1 MTEKTPQEKIAAERQ
16 SELISNA
23 LERAKQN
30 NGVWLNPDGKQT
42 PRIYPRGATL
52 SPFNSLT
59 LALHSDQNGYK
70 TNDYTLFSEA
80 KKRGESVQAKERGVP
95 FNWYNWGEYVNKH
108 DAEDKINREAYKALP
123 ADQQALYKGVRTRE
137 IRSLFNIDQTTLP
150 FVNKADYENE
160 VKERGGIDARGESAQ
175 DFDKDLRVKVNEF
188 ILKSRDNMVPI
199 YKDGSGIPH
208 YDAVSD
214 TVKMADS
221 HVYADY
227 NDYVQETARLLV
239 SATGHPQR
247 LAREGL
253 DLGVGNQP
261 TDDAAKH
268 ERLVQELASGIKMM
282 EFGLPAKLSPSS
294 MEMIDYWQRE
304 LKENPC
310 LIDAI
315 ETDVNSSLAMI
326 QKAERGEKIQLKSAE
341 TRQNIDNLQIKH
353 YYVAD
358 EIKGLP
364 NKDTKEIVVVRDPS
378 SKMADVVLPA
388 GASLAVDNEIPGM
401 NKNRIEHALQKE
413 GYDTVTFYN
422 ADGSLGYRPDD
433 SFFEGKEI
441 SVAKLNKWEL
451 NEIAKLDITDA
462 VQRAKAVDFD
472 KVLMLRNDD
481 GRWGL
486 FLKPENQKSFSI
498 IPEKDDVNR
507 FFTVMK
513 QGNEEATDKMRSEM
527 AQKYYAIAQ
536 KYPQL
541 KYDIFKTPEK
551 DLDLSQ
557 IERVNIFKTKEKDN
571 GEPSKIFIAPTI
583 NGTRQEP
590 REITDQQWHR
600 LWLADD
606 MKDYKVNLAAS
617 LFADVLRQGRSDA
630 VAVGTS
636 KSEQE
641 AQTEVKEEA
650 QHTEFHEENEKHEQK
665 EEQEHTDYHEE
676 EDKKVAEE
684 KKKEEEKKNSPEQKE
699 KEKQEE
705 KAKEEATKAE
715 TKAVA
720 AIAISPMLKQFIDLK
735 QKHPDALLLF
745 RCGDFYETY
754 RDDAQK
760 ASKILGITLTKS
772 SKTKDIDGKPL
783 AMAGFPYHALDTYL
797 PKLIRAGQR
806 VAICDQIE
814 APKQTTQR
822 GISELMSPAKA
833 QDNEQQKPS
842 AFHR

>member
-1 MTEKTPQEKIAAERQ
+1 MTEKTPQEKVAAERQ

-30 NGVWLNPDGKQT
+30 NGVWLNPDGKHT

-108 DAEDKINREAYKALP
+108 NAEDKINREAYKALP
-123 ADQQALYKGVRTRE
+123 ADKQALYKGLRTRE

-150 FVNKADYENE
+150 FVNKADYEKE
-160 VKERGGIDARGESAQ
+160 VKERGGIEARGENVQ
-175 DFDKDLRVKVNEF
+175 DFEKDLRVKVNQL
-188 ILKSRDNMVPI
+188 ILKSRDNMVEI
-199 YKDGSGIPH
+199 KKEGSGIPH
-208 YDAVSD
+208 YDGVSD

-253 DLGVGNQP
+253 DVGVGNPP
-261 TDDAAKH
+261 TEDALKH

-282 EFGLPAKLSPSS
+282 ELGLPAKLSPSS

-341 TRQNIDNLQIKH
+341 TRQNIENLQTKH

-364 NKDTKEIVVVRDPS
+364 SKDTKEIVVVRDPG

-433 SFFEGKEI
+433 SFFEE
-441 SVAKLNKWEL
+441 S
-451 NEIAKLDITDA
+451 KLDD
-462 VQRAKAVDFD
+462 
-472 KVLMLRNDD
+472 
-481 GRWGL
+481 
-486 FLKPENQKSFSI
+486 SI
-498 IPEKDDVNR
+498 
-507 FFTVMK
+507 FF
-513 QGNEEATDKMRSEM
+513 
-527 AQKYYAIAQ
+527 Y
-536 KYPQL
+536 
-541 KYDIFKTPEK
+541 
-551 DLDLSQ
+551 
-557 IERVNIFKTKEKDN
+557 
-571 GEPSKIFIAPTI
+571 
-583 NGTRQEP
+583 
-590 REITDQQWHR
+590 
-600 LWLADD
+600 
-606 MKDYKVNLAAS
+606 
-617 LFADVLRQGRSDA
+617 
-630 VAVGTS
+630 
-636 KSEQE
+636 
-641 AQTEVKEEA
+641 
-650 QHTEFHEENEKHEQK
+650 ENEKLD
-665 EEQEHTDYHEE
+665 EEI
-676 EDKKVAEE
+676 KS
-684 KKKEEEKKNSPEQKE
+684 NE
-699 KEKQEE
+699 KEFHWRDAHWHYSFTCVGKHINEDG
-705 KAKEEATKAE
+705 TFSAE
-715 TKAVA
+715 
-720 AIAISPMLKQFIDLK
+720 F
-735 QKHPDALLLF
+735 H
-745 RCGDFYETY
+745 RE
-754 RDDAQK
+754 
-760 ASKILGITLTKS
+760 
-772 SKTKDIDGKPL
+772 
-783 AMAGFPYHALDTYL
+783 
-797 PKLIRAGQR
+797 RAG
-806 VAICDQIE
+806 VDGNTIYSKMFLTGEGDCKFITGKEYAVVY
-814 APKQTTQR
+814 
-822 GISELMSPAKA
+822 
-833 QDNEQQKPS
+833 
-842 AFHR
+842 